1 MNVPRLFL
9 IAASLLL
16 INIAAVLT
24 SGLWKHVG
32 ADEPQAA
39 ENSSQHSSGP
49 LAPSAPVEPAA
60 DASVDTT
67 ARDVAPI
74 VTPPVTPAVTTAG
87 SSVDSGSPLDRIPI
101 PESLPEVPSLADP
114 ETLRN
119 DPGFQEFSRLFSKVE
134 ESWEAD
140 YPTSVKPKS
149 IAQSAAYF
157 EALDGRLKTVAQLC
171 SAARHIASEA
181 ARFSRS
187 GRVKESEALVQ
198 MATQLRDLAAQ
209 LLVSEL

>member
-9 IAASLLL
+9 IGVSLLL

-32 ADEPQAA
+32 ADEPQVAQNA
-39 ENSSQHSSGP
+39 SQYSSGP
-49 LAPSAPVEPAA
+49 LAPLVSVEPAS
-60 DASVDTT
+60 DASIDTPGRAPAPAGT
-67 ARDVAPI
+67 AA
-74 VTPPVTPAVTTAG
+74 VTPAVTTAG
-87 SSVDSGSPLDRIPI
+87 SSVENANPLDRIPI
-101 PESLPEVPSLADP
+101 PESLPDVPSLADP
-114 ETLRN
+114 ETLKN

-149 IAQSAAYF
+149 IAQSAEYF
-157 EALDGRLKTVAQLC
+157 EALDGRLETVEQLC

-181 ARFSRS
+181 ARHARS
-187 GRVKESEALVQ
+187 GRNKESEALVQ
-198 MATQLRDLAAQ
+198 MATQLRDMAAQ